1 MPLSEEQRRAIERME
16 IVSHEMAAVLR
27 AKSERERLE
36 ICLGMWR
43 SMRDLLRNCL
53 RGEHPEW
60 SDDEVAR
67 EAARRLASGRD

>member
-1 MPLSEEQRRAIERME
+1 MTLSEQQRSAIARME
-16 IVSHEMAAVLR
+16 VVSHEMANVLR

-36 ICLGMWR
+36 ICLSMWR
-43 SMRDLLRNCL
+43 SARDLIRNCL

-60 SDDEVAR
+60 SDDEVCR